1 MHALQARLASDIPG
15 PCRVRDPANFNA
27 AWGFVGR
34 PHSTVT
40 AWLFFFQIPARSP
53 HHCTCYNSLAGG
65 GGQEGLAG
73 LGLYVRRTTR
83 CLRQRVYVC
92 VCYVYS
98 RHPALRSKTSPP
110 VRWATPLR
118 KGAKMGAVAL
128 PLRRRTCPLQVSS
141 IFLQADRQ
149 YINCSSKYWFVKV
162 GRGCT
167 SACRTRRVTN
177 CGNCRHPFGKQSATR
192 AVRTVTIGMAHEG
205 MEVLAEIGMV
215 GHLLLSGRAQRVA
228 DSAYAADY
236 SPGVSSKDPAR
247 PDAEEAGM
255 VIKFR
260 DKLDV
265 VRSAI
270 LMIYFPGE
278 EMPSFSAGACQIDA
292 AAHFWHD
299 LTALSVTAQA
309 PGGLGCSRGSRR
321 RINRPPPAGFSCKIV
336 DQAGGKF

>member
-1 MHALQARLASDIPG
+1 MHALQARLASGIPG

-40 AWLFFFQIPARSP
+40 AWLFFFSKPGAFAA
-53 HHCTCYNSLAGG
+53 SLHMLSLVGG

-73 LGLYVRRTTR
+73 LGLYVLRTTR

-118 KGAKMGAVAL
+118 KGANMGAVAL
-128 PLRRRTCPLQVSS
+128 PLRRRACPLQVSS

-215 GHLLLSGRAQRVA
+215 GHLLLSGPAQRVA

-270 LMIYFPGE
+270 LE
-278 EMPSFSAGACQIDA
+278 ETPSFSAGACQIDA
-292 AAHFWHD
+292 AAHFWHE